1 MVTYLQQTAEALA
14 FPLVTLWE
22 QLIPVILGLIGALI
36 VIIVGFIISAVF
48 GFVVEKM
55 IEHSKVDEQIR
66 KRNMAHSIGYIS
78 LSKLTGGLVHWYIF
92 ALFLVEAAAL
102 LQLGVLSDLLKQ
114 FAEWMPSLIAGIVI
128 LVFGVMVADYFG
140 DRLLHAKR
148 PGARALS
155 GIVRWVM
162 IFFVAMIVL
171 QQIGVNVSFATNTT
185 LILVTGI
192 ALALAISLGIGFG
205 FAFKDEAKNVIKH
218 VKKNF

>member
-1 MVTYLQQTAEALA
+1 MVSYLQQTADALA
-14 FPLVTLWE
+14 FPLVSLWE
-22 QLIPVILGLIGALI
+22 SLIPIILGSIGALI
-36 VIIVGFIISAVF
+36 VIVIGFIISAVF
-48 GFVVEKM
+48 GFVVEKI
-55 IEHSKVDEQIR
+55 IEQSKIDEHIR
-66 KRNMAHSIGYIS
+66 KKNMAHSIGYIS
-78 LSKLTGGLVHWYIF
+78 LSKLGGGLVHWYIF

-102 LQLGVLSDLLKQ
+102 LHLGVLSDLLQQ
-114 FAEWMPSLIAGIVI
+114 FAEWLPNLIVGVVI
-128 LVFGVMVADYFG
+128 LVFGIMIADYFG

-155 GIVRWVM
+155 GSVRWVT

-192 ALALAISLGIGFG
+192 ALALAIALGIGFG
-205 FAFKDEAKNVIKH
+205 FALKDEAKGIMKH